1 MKEQKIKTQKKKDG
15 RNFLLLD
22 PINSG
27 CLQNAESNICLDWY
41 LHIIRLVQNQYLIYY
56 LYLYATYILYVI
68 WYLWHSIPTTYY
80 IVSSMASY
88 IISNMWYI
96 IYHISYVDGI

>member
-27 CLQNAESNICLDWY
+27 CLQNAESNICLD
-41 LHIIRLVQNQYLIYY
+41 
-56 LYLYATYILYVI
+56 
-68 WYLWHSIPTTYY
+68 
-80 IVSSMASY
+80 
-88 IISNMWYI
+88 
-96 IYHISYVDGI
+96 